1 MMLPKPHQ
9 FVSCILWTAL
19 ILSWNLALQSCETV
33 GVSAKVK
40 TVDTVQIPF
49 MKNSANEC
57 YYLDDF
63 MPLPET
69 LVTGRYGALRLRY
82 YTFKAA
88 NYKKWRSNQ
97 IVLSFYSMDDNC
109 WSLFE
114 EYYVA
119 D

>member
-1 MMLPKPHQ
+1 MMLPKLKSLKTC
-9 FVSCILWTAL
+9 FIGTAL
-19 ILSWNLALQSCETV
+19 ILSWNLILQSCKTV

-40 TVDTVQIPF
+40 TAETVQIPF

-69 LVTGRYGALRLRY
+69 MVTGRYGALRLRY

-88 NYKKWRSNQ
+88 NYKKWRDHQ
-97 IVLSFYSMDDNC
+97 VVLSFYSLDDNC